1 MMQKVRRKEENM
13 AERYVY
19 AVARIRS
26 LENSLLTD
34 AEIGQLLACRT
45 FDSAKELL
53 AGKGWSSEEASHPQT
68 GRQDVSRRQGQPEQN
83 KETGQRRQAGQNE
96 SPEERMLRRETEKL
110 WETARDLQ
118 MDPSVLEALTLR
130 SCYQNLKTAVRAL
143 YAGSPD
149 MVRAG
154 MGQGVSGGLTAEKL
168 YGILRE
174 KRYSTL
180 PEHMRGAAKEA
191 PEALFRTGDGQLS
204 DTIVDRAL
212 LDAAEDM
219 GSRSRE
225 EALRLWSKEFVAG
238 ANIRIAFRA
247 ARAGKDR
254 RFLNRALAPCRGI
267 NVAGLCAA
275 ALSGAEEVCGFLGQE
290 GYGEAAEA
298 LQESD
303 TAFERWC
310 DNRVMQ
316 AIRPQRYQ
324 AFSAGPLVVYLLA
337 REHEIRTVRMILN
350 GRRNGLPDSV
360 LRERI
365 RDMYV

>member
-1 MMQKVRRKEENM
+1 M

-45 FDSAKELL
+45 IDSAKELL
-53 AGKGWSSEEASHPQT
+53 SGKGWSCEETPHLQT
-68 GRQDVSRRQGQPEQN
+68 GRQEVSWQEQPDQN

-96 SPEERMLRRETEKL
+96 SPEERMLRRETKKL
-110 WETARDLQ
+110 WETVTDLQ

-130 SCYQNLKTAVRAL
+130 PCYQNLKTAVRTL

-149 MVRAG
+149 TVRAG
-154 MGQGVSGGLTAEKL
+154 MGQGAPGGLTAERL

-174 KRYSTL
+174 KRYSAL

-225 EALRLWSKEFVAG
+225 EAVRLWSKEFVAG

-275 ALSGAEEVCGFLGQE
+275 ALSGADGVCGFLGQE

-303 TAFERWC
+303 AAFERWC

-316 AIRPQRYQ
+316 AIRPQRYR
-324 AFSAGPLVVYLLA
+324 AFSAGPLVAYFLA
-337 REHEIRTVRMILN
+337 REHEIRTVRMILT
-350 GRRNGLPDSV
+350 GRRDGLPDSV

-365 RDMYV
+365 REMYV